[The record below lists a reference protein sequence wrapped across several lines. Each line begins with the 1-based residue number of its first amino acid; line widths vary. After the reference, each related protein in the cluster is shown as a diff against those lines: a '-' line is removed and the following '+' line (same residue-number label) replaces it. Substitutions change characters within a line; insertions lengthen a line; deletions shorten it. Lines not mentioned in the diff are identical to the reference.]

1 MIEYKGYIGAVD
13 FDPEIDLFH
22 GTVINTNDVITF
34 YGSSVSELRE
44 EMQKSIEGYLE
55 FCTEQGITPEKPFSG
70 EFTIQMSPEMHCK
83 LALNAERLNLDFNV
97 YLQEVLEKAVFS
109 LEKYL
114 LKSNVAS
121 GKAERNAQIALEE
134 KSKTSN
140 SEISPII
147 PNPVDAGVNDQSEKR
162 PITILPES
170 DVEWTINMIKK
181 LLCQDLRIHYE
192 KTYSEER
199 LELFYGAVAGVQNLI
214 KKEKWGLNP
223 PKFSKMLCGFWLTD
237 KGVIGRIRRIFGI
250 LPEGRFPVMEIVGR
264 DGKLIKASIPPRIF
278 VRITKEEAER
288 LERQNVDLDGCKFCG
303 VGKDK
308 TVDFV
313 YYDIPENM
321 SDLFRVLE
329 FAYKKHRG
337 S

>member
-70 EFTIQMSPEMHCK
+70 EFTIQMSPEMHCR

-114 LKSNVAS
+114 LKSNVVS

-134 KSKTSN
+134 KEKMDTSKP
-140 SEISPII
+140 SPIPKQPVALSEGRGGWTVTRVRDLVPREFREHHESKHTCKEFYRWI
-147 PNPVDAGVNDQSEKR
+147 ADSLNLVEEKGWELEPRFRKHYFNLYSKDKPGHKGRRVFGLRLNGFNPVRFYVIITREEGEK
-162 PITILPES
+162 LS
-170 DVEWTINMIKK
+170 N
-181 LLCQDLRIHYE
+181 QY
-192 KTYSEER
+192 
-199 LELFYGAVAGVQNLI
+199 
-214 KKEKWGLNP
+214 
-223 PKFSKMLCGFWLTD
+223 
-237 KGVIGRIRRIFGI
+237 
-250 LPEGRFPVMEIVGR
+250 
-264 DGKLIKASIPPRIF
+264 
-278 VRITKEEAER
+278 
-288 LERQNVDLDGCKFCG
+288 GCKM
-303 VGKDK
+303 VSYTK
-308 TVDFV
+308 TQAHYIVRRDVKELLPVF
-313 YYDIPENM
+313 
-321 SDLFRVLE
+321 E
-329 FAYKKHRG
+329 FAYNKHRRK
-337 S
+337 